1 MDQLG
6 AMRAFVLVV
15 QTGSFSAAAREQGT
29 SQATMS
35 KKVAAL
41 EALLGVKLLSRT
53 SRELSLTEVGQDYVH
68 RCVSILGELDE
79 AESNARS
86 QMERPTGQLRISAP
100 VVFGRQFIGP
110 ILTEFLK
117 AYPELNVDLHL
128 SDKHVDLIAERID
141 IAIRAKKLEDST
153 LVARHL
159 FDNPMVLVAAPSYLE
174 TNAAIIT
181 PEQLTSHNCILYSMQ
196 KSINVWYFNQNDQ
209 RLSIPVSGNCRCD
222 NGDVILQL
230 AIDGSGIA
238 QLPIWMVREYIDS
251 GQLAIVLSDFEVK
264 PLPFNAVYPQN
275 RYVPLKVRRFV
286 EFIKTKIEQSELY
299 S

>member
-1 MDQLG
+1 
-6 AMRAFVLVV
+6 MRAFVLVV